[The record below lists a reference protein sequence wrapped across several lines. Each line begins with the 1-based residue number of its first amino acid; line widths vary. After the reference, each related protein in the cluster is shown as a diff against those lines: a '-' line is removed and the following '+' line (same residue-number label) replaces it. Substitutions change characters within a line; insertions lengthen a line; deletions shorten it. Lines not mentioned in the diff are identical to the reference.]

1 MNERSIQN
9 REGLREVGG
18 REGGFSYNNSYVA
31 KWVGYPWDASKI
43 RETPN
48 KPAAGKVKKGQFF
61 VSPKINIPPKI
72 YFGI

>member
-1 MNERSIQN
+1 MSGRSKIERDF
-9 REGLREVGG
+9 G
-18 REGGFSYNNSYVA
+18 RWEGGFSYNNSYVA
-31 KWVGYPWDASKI
+31 KWVGYPWDVSKI

>member
-1 MNERSIQN
+1 MGWIS
-9 REGLREVGG
+9 
-18 REGGFSYNNSYVA
+18 
-31 KWVGYPWDASKI
+31 YPWDASKI